1 MSMSVQPL
9 SWLRIEI
16 GTQGMLPLS
25 LFAALVNVYSELN
38 VPILTGN
45 ELLCLLA

>member
-1 MSMSVQPL
+1 MPVQPL

-16 GTQGMLPLS
+16 GTQDMLPLG
-25 LFAALVNVYSELN
+25 LLAALVKVFSELN